1 MPDKT
6 CKIDDLPV
14 LKLDYNLPENLIA
27 QKPIEKRDESR
38 MMLCDRKTGTIEHHI
53 FRELT
58 DILPESTLIVRNITR
73 VFPARVEGVK
83 ETGGKIEILFL
94 REIDP
99 GLWRV
104 IFSRRARM
112 PEGRK
117 IFLFNSEITGTLVE
131 RIEDGEDVLKI
142 DNPGLFNSLIKVH
155 GKTPL
160 PPYIK
165 NHDIDPNRYQ
175 TVYAENIGSS
185 AAPTAGLHFTDDL
198 IKKLKSKGISF
209 ADVELRIGL
218 DTFSPIRVKNLK
230 NHIIHTEF
238 GIIPSKTAQIINDC
252 RSRENKILSVGT
264 TSTRLLEFV
273 ANKYGCI
280 KEFAG
285 DVDLFILPGYEFK
298 VTDHLLTNFHLPR
311 TTLLALVGAFMGL
324 DFMFEA
330 YGKAIEE
337 KYRFYSFGDS
347 MLIL

>member
-155 GKTPL
+155 GKLRSRHISRTT
-160 PPYIK
+160 IS
-165 NHDIDPNRYQ
+165 I
-175 TVYAENIGSS
+175 
-185 AAPTAGLHFTDDL
+185 PTA
-198 IKKLKSKGISF
+198 
-209 ADVELRIGL
+209 
-218 DTFSPIRVKNLK
+218 
-230 NHIIHTEF
+230 
-238 GIIPSKTAQIINDC
+238 
-252 RSRENKILSVGT
+252 
-264 TSTRLLEFV
+264 TRLYMR
-273 ANKYGCI
+273 KISDHQQRQQQDCI
-280 KEFAG
+280 SRM
-285 DVDLFILPGYEFK
+285 I
-298 VTDHLLTNFHLPR
+298 
-311 TTLLALVGAFMGL
+311 
-324 DFMFEA
+324 
-330 YGKAIEE
+330 
-337 KYRFYSFGDS
+337 
-347 MLIL
+347 

>member
-6 CKIDDLPV
+6 SKINDLPV
-14 LKLDYNLPENLIA
+14 SKLDYNLPENLIA

-38 MMLCDRKTGTIEHHI
+38 MMLCDRKTGKIEHHI
-53 FRELT
+53 FRELV

-117 IFLFNSEITGTLVE
+117 IFLFDNKIITTLVE

-142 DNPGLFNSLIKVH
+142 DNPELFNTLIKVQ

-160 PPYIK
+160 PPYIT
-165 NHDIDPNRYQ
+165 NHDIDPDRYQ
-175 TVYAENIGSS
+175 TVYAENVGSS
-185 AAPTAGLHFTDDL
+185 AAPTAGLHFTDNL
-198 IKKLKSKGISF
+198 IGKLISKGIDF
-209 ADVELRIGL
+209 ANVELQIGL

-230 NHIIHTEF
+230 NHTIHTEF
-238 GIIPSKTAQIINDC
+238 GIIPVKTAQTINNC
-252 RSRENKILSVGT
+252 KANGKEILCVGT

-273 ANKYGCI
+273 ANEDGSV

-298 VTDHLLTNFHLPR
+298 VTDRLLTNFHLPR

-324 DFMFEA
+324 EFMFEA